1 MRTVQAYCRC
11 LIDPA
16 LAPTA
21 ARVAVLVGTVLL
33 LINHGAAL
41 AQGNMTRQR
50 WFSAGITY
58 LVPYGVNIHG
68 QFSYRQ
74 KHSGDEAKGRN

>member
-1 MRTVQAYCRC
+1 MRTVQAYLRC
-11 LIDPA
+11 LADPA

-21 ARVAVLVGTVLL
+21 IKVAVVVGTVLF

-74 KHSGDEAKGRN
+74 KQKRKQSQP